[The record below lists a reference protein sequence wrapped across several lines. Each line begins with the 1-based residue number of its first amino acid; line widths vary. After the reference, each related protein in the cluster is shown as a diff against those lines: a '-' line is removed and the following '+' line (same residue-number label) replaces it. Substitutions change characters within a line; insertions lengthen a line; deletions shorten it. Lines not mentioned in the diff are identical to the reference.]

1 MEVIRELKD
10 RIKQVRKDNKLTQV
24 EFGEKIGVK
33 GNTITNYE
41 NGLRT
46 PVDAVILSICRTF
59 SVNEHWLR
67 TGEGE
72 PYIKGS
78 DDELAELVGRLYKD
92 KGSMRYKMSLELCR
106 SMEKMTDE
114 QLMAFAEFVK
124 RLAEAATPEE

>member
-1 MEVIRELKD
+1 MKEIRKGL
-10 RIKQVRKDNKLTQV
+10 NLTL
-24 EFGEKIGVK
+24 EKFGERVGVTK
-33 GNTITNYE
+33 QTVSRIE
-41 NGLRT
+41 NGVNNLT
-46 PVDAVILSICRTF
+46 DQMALAICRTF

>member
-1 MEVIRELKD
+1 MTQGERVKEIRKGL
-10 RIKQVRKDNKLTQV
+10 NLTL
-24 EFGEKIGVK
+24 EKFGERVGVTK
-33 GNTITNYE
+33 QTVSRIE
-41 NGLRT
+41 NGVNNLT
-46 PVDAVILSICRTF
+46 DQMALAICRTF

-114 QLMAFAEFVK
+114 QLMAFASFVK
-124 RLAEAATPEE
+124 RLAEAATSEE

>member
-1 MEVIRELKD
+1 MNERIKTIREDRKLSQSEFADMLDLKRNSISLIELGKRNPSD
-10 RIKQVRKDNKLTQV
+10 R
-24 EFGEKIGVK
+24 
-33 GNTITNYE
+33 TIN
-41 NGLRT
+41 
-46 PVDAVILSICRTF
+46 DICREF

-78 DDELAELVGRLYKD
+78 EDELAELVGRLYKD

-124 RLAEAATPEE
+124 RLAEAATSEE

>member
-1 MEVIRELKD
+1 MKE
-10 RIKQVRKDNKLTQV
+10 RIKQVRKDFKLTQV

-41 NGLRT
+41 NGLRNPT
-46 PVDAVILSICRTF
+46 DAVILSICREF

>member
-1 MEVIRELKD
+1 MNERIKTIREDRNLSQSEFADMLDLKRNSISLIELGKRNPSD
-10 RIKQVRKDNKLTQV
+10 R
-24 EFGEKIGVK
+24 
-33 GNTITNYE
+33 TIN
-41 NGLRT
+41 
-46 PVDAVILSICRTF
+46 DICKEF

-78 DDELAELVGRLYKD
+78 EDELAELVGRLYKD

>member
-1 MEVIRELKD
+1 MTQGERVKEIRKGL
-10 RIKQVRKDNKLTQV
+10 NLTL
-24 EFGEKIGVK
+24 EKFGERVGVTK
-33 GNTITNYE
+33 QTVSRIE
-41 NGLRT
+41 NGVNNLT
-46 PVDAVILSICRTF
+46 DQMALAICRTF

-67 TGEGE
+67 TGDGE

>member
-1 MEVIRELKD
+1 MTQGERVKEIRKGL
-10 RIKQVRKDNKLTQV
+10 NLTL
-24 EFGEKIGVK
+24 EKFGERGGVTK
-33 GNTITNYE
+33 QTVSRIE
-41 NGLRT
+41 NGVNNLT
-46 PVDAVILSICRTF
+46 DQMALAICRTF

>member
-1 MEVIRELKD
+1 MKE
-10 RIKQVRKDNKLTQV
+10 RIKQVRKDFKLTQV

-41 NGLRT
+41 NGLRNPT
-46 PVDAVILSICRTF
+46 DAVILSICREF

-114 QLMAFAEFVK
+114 QLMAFASFVK

>member
-1 MEVIRELKD
+1 MKE
-10 RIKQVRKDNKLTQV
+10 RIKQVRKDLKLTQV

-41 NGLRT
+41 NGLRNPT
-46 PVDAVILSICRTF
+46 DAVILSICREF

-114 QLMAFAEFVK
+114 QLMAFASFVK

>member
-1 MEVIRELKD
+1 MNERIKTIREDRKLSQSEFADMLDLKRNSISLIELGKRNPSD
-10 RIKQVRKDNKLTQV
+10 R
-24 EFGEKIGVK
+24 
-33 GNTITNYE
+33 TIN
-41 NGLRT
+41 
-46 PVDAVILSICRTF
+46 DICREF

-114 QLMAFAEFVK
+114 QLMVFASFVK

>member
-1 MEVIRELKD
+1 VNR
-10 RIKQVRKDNKLTQV
+10 LTQGERV
-24 EFGEKIGVK
+24 KEIRKGLNLTLEKFGERVGVTK
-33 GNTITNYE
+33 QTVSRIE
-41 NGLRT
+41 NGVNNLT
-46 PVDAVILSICRTF
+46 DQMALAICRTF

-78 DDELAELVGRLYKD
+78 EDELAELVGRLYKD

-114 QLMAFAEFVK
+114 QLMAFASFVK

>member
-1 MEVIRELKD
+1 
-10 RIKQVRKDNKLTQV
+10 LTQGERV
-24 EFGEKIGVK
+24 KEIRKGLNLTLEKFGERVGVTK
-33 GNTITNYE
+33 QTVSRIE
-41 NGLRT
+41 NGVNNLT
-46 PVDAVILSICRTF
+46 DQMALAICRTF

>member
-1 MEVIRELKD
+1 MKD
-10 RIKQVRKDNKLTQV
+10 QVRVLRQSLNLSQEDFAEKVGLTKNYISLV
-24 EFGEKIGVK
+24 ETGKRSLADR
-33 GNTITNYE
+33 TI
-41 NGLRT
+41 R
-46 PVDAVILSICRTF
+46 DICRMY

-67 TGEGE
+67 TGDGE

-92 KGSMRYKMSLELCR
+92 KSSMRYKMSLELCR

>member
-1 MEVIRELKD
+1 MTQGERVKEIRKGL
-10 RIKQVRKDNKLTQV
+10 NLTL
-24 EFGEKIGVK
+24 EKFGERVGVTK
-33 GNTITNYE
+33 QTVSRIE
-41 NGLRT
+41 NGVNNLT
-46 PVDAVILSICRTF
+46 DQMALAICRTF

-72 PYIKGS
+72 TYIKGS

>member
-1 MEVIRELKD
+1 MKD
-10 RIKQVRKDNKLTQV
+10 QVRALRQSLNLSQEDFAEKVGLTKNYISLV
-24 EFGEKIGVK
+24 ETGKRSLADR
-33 GNTITNYE
+33 TI
-41 NGLRT
+41 R
-46 PVDAVILSICRTF
+46 DICRMY

-78 DDELAELVGRLYKD
+78 EDELAELVGRLYKD

-114 QLMAFAEFVK
+114 QLIAFASFVK
-124 RLAEAATPEE
+124 RLAEAATPGE

>member
-1 MEVIRELKD
+1 MTQGERVKEIRKEL
-10 RIKQVRKDNKLTQV
+10 NLTL
-24 EFGEKIGVK
+24 EKFGERVGVTK
-33 GNTITNYE
+33 QTVSRIE
-41 NGLRT
+41 NGVNNLT
-46 PVDAVILSICRTF
+46 DQMALAICRTF

-114 QLMAFAEFVK
+114 QLMAFASFVK

>member
-1 MEVIRELKD
+1 MKD
-10 RIKQVRKDNKLTQV
+10 QVRALRKSLNLSQGEFAESIGLTKNYISLV
-24 EFGEKIGVK
+24 ETGKRSLADR
-33 GNTITNYE
+33 TI
-41 NGLRT
+41 R
-46 PVDAVILSICRTF
+46 DICRMY

-78 DDELAELVGRLYKD
+78 EDELAELVGRLYKD

-124 RLAEAATPEE
+124 RLAEAATSEE

>member
-1 MEVIRELKD
+1 MTQGERVKEIRKGL
-10 RIKQVRKDNKLTQV
+10 NLTL
-24 EFGEKIGVK
+24 EKFGERVGVTK
-33 GNTITNYE
+33 QTVSRIE
-41 NGLRT
+41 NGVNNLT
-46 PVDAVILSICRTF
+46 DQMALAICRTF

-78 DDELAELVGRLYKD
+78 EDELAELVGRLYKD

-114 QLMAFAEFVK
+114 QLMAFASFVK

>member
-1 MEVIRELKD
+1 MAQGERVKEIRKGL
-10 RIKQVRKDNKLTQV
+10 NLTL
-24 EFGEKIGVK
+24 EKFGERVGVTK
-33 GNTITNYE
+33 QTVSRIE
-41 NGLRT
+41 NGVNNLT
-46 PVDAVILSICRTF
+46 DQMTLAICREF

-67 TGEGE
+67 TGDGE

-92 KGSMRYKMSLELCR
+92 KSSMRYKMSLELCR

>member
-1 MEVIRELKD
+1 MKD
-10 RIKQVRKDNKLTQV
+10 QVRALRQSLNLSQEDFAEKVGLTKNYISLV
-24 EFGEKIGVK
+24 ETGKRSLADR
-33 GNTITNYE
+33 TI
-41 NGLRT
+41 R
-46 PVDAVILSICRTF
+46 DICRMY

-78 DDELAELVGRLYKD
+78 EDELAELVGRLYKD

-114 QLMAFAEFVK
+114 QLKGFGEFVK

>member
-1 MEVIRELKD
+1 MTQGERVKEIRKGL
-10 RIKQVRKDNKLTQV
+10 NLTL
-24 EFGEKIGVK
+24 EKFGERVGVTK
-33 GNTITNYE
+33 QTVSRIE
-41 NGLRT
+41 NGVNNLT
-46 PVDAVILSICRTF
+46 DQMALAICRTF

-92 KGSMRYKMSLELCR
+92 RGSMRYKMSLELCR

-124 RLAEAATPEE
+124 RLAEAAKPEE

>member
-1 MEVIRELKD
+1 MKD
-10 RIKQVRKDNKLTQV
+10 QVRALRQSLNLSQEDFAEKVGLTKNYISLV
-24 EFGEKIGVK
+24 ETGKRSLADR
-33 GNTITNYE
+33 TI
-41 NGLRT
+41 R
-46 PVDAVILSICRTF
+46 DICRMY

-67 TGEGE
+67 TGDGE

-114 QLMAFAEFVK
+114 QLMAFASFVK

>member
-1 MEVIRELKD
+1 MNERIKTIREDRKLSQSEFADMLDLKRNSISLIELGKRNPSD
-10 RIKQVRKDNKLTQV
+10 R
-24 EFGEKIGVK
+24 
-33 GNTITNYE
+33 TIN
-41 NGLRT
+41 
-46 PVDAVILSICRTF
+46 DICREF

-78 DDELAELVGRLYKD
+78 ADELAELVGRLYKD

-124 RLAEAATPEE
+124 RLAEAATSEE

>member
-1 MEVIRELKD
+1 MTQGERVKEIRKGL
-10 RIKQVRKDNKLTQV
+10 NLTL
-24 EFGEKIGVK
+24 EKFGERVGVTK
-33 GNTITNYE
+33 QTVSRIE
-41 NGLRT
+41 NGVNNLT
-46 PVDAVILSICRTF
+46 DQMALAICRTF

-92 KGSMRYKMSLELCR
+92 KGSMRYKISLELCR

>member
-1 MEVIRELKD
+1 MTQGERVKEIRKGL
-10 RIKQVRKDNKLTQV
+10 NLTL
-24 EFGEKIGVK
+24 EKFGERVGVTK
-33 GNTITNYE
+33 QTVSRIE
-41 NGLRT
+41 NGVNNLT
-46 PVDAVILSICRTF
+46 DQMALAICRTF

-92 KGSMRYKMSLELCR
+92 KGSTRYKMSLELCR

-124 RLAEAATPEE
+124 RLAEAAKPEE

>member
-1 MEVIRELKD
+1 MNERIKTIREDRKLSQSEFADMLDLKRNSISLIELGKRNPSD
-10 RIKQVRKDNKLTQV
+10 R
-24 EFGEKIGVK
+24 
-33 GNTITNYE
+33 TIN
-41 NGLRT
+41 
-46 PVDAVILSICRTF
+46 DICKEF

-78 DDELAELVGRLYKD
+78 EDELAELVGRLYKD

-124 RLAEAATPEE
+124 RLAEAATSEE

>member
-1 MEVIRELKD
+1 MTQGERVKEIRKGL
-10 RIKQVRKDNKLTQV
+10 NLTL
-24 EFGEKIGVK
+24 EKFGERVGVTK
-33 GNTITNYE
+33 QTVSRIE
-41 NGLRT
+41 NGVNNLT
-46 PVDAVILSICRTF
+46 DQMALAICRTF

-124 RLAEAATPEE
+124 RLAEAATPED

>member
-1 MEVIRELKD
+1 MTEGERVRM
-10 RIKQVRKDNKLTQV
+10 VRKDSGMTQEEFTKRLGVTRQALSHVELGARTLTDQMAL
-24 EFGEKIGVK
+24 G
-33 GNTITNYE
+33 
-41 NGLRT
+41 
-46 PVDAVILSICRTF
+46 ICRTF

>member
-1 MEVIRELKD
+1 MTQGERVKEIRKGL
-10 RIKQVRKDNKLTQV
+10 NLTL
-24 EFGEKIGVK
+24 EKFGERVGVTK
-33 GNTITNYE
+33 QTVSRIE
-41 NGLRT
+41 NGVNNLT
-46 PVDAVILSICRTF
+46 DQMALAICREF

-92 KGSMRYKMSLELCR
+92 KGSMRYKISLELCR

-124 RLAEAATPEE
+124 RLAEAATSEE

>member
-1 MEVIRELKD
+1 MTQGERVKEIRKGL
-10 RIKQVRKDNKLTQV
+10 NLTL
-24 EFGEKIGVK
+24 EKFGERVGVTK
-33 GNTITNYE
+33 QTVSRIE
-41 NGLRT
+41 NGVNNLT
-46 PVDAVILSICRTF
+46 DQMALAICRTF

-78 DDELAELVGRLYKD
+78 EDELAELVGRLYKD
-92 KGSMRYKMSLELCR
+92 RGSMRHKMSLELCR

-114 QLMAFAEFVK
+114 QLMAFASFVK

>member
-1 MEVIRELKD
+1 MKD
-10 RIKQVRKDNKLTQV
+10 QVRALRKSLNLSQEEFAESIGLTKNYISLV
-24 EFGEKIGVK
+24 ETGKRSLADR
-33 GNTITNYE
+33 TI
-41 NGLRT
+41 R
-46 PVDAVILSICRTF
+46 DICRIY

-78 DDELAELVGRLYKD
+78 EDELAELVGRLYKD

-124 RLAEAATPEE
+124 RLAEAATSEE